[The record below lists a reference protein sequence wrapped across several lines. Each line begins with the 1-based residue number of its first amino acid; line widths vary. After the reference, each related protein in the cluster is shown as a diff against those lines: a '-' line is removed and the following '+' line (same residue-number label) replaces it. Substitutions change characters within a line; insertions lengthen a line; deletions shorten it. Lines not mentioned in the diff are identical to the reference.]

1 MISDDI
7 CLGNIIV
14 DGDSGNIVLAGFP
27 YDEGVRRNNGR
38 VGPKHGPDSF
48 CQLWQRTGTVVNAE
62 YDDLEE
68 KAHQQFEICIQ
79 QLISNEEIPFVI
91 GGGNDQSPK

>member
-62 YDDLEE
+62 YDDLGLR
-68 KAHQQFEICIQ
+68 KY
-79 QLISNEEIPFVI
+79 LTISDRGSINA
-91 GGGNDQSPK
+91 DLT